1 MMKSCSTSRRV
12 GKLARRRAYGKR
24 KTNCESQG
32 LEVCRLDSN
41 SAHRTHNCG
50 VWVCLGQY
58 PGLLRRRQELLA
70 NNASLKRDNDALARK
85 SQELLNQQIN
95 AHTTKSGDSVPV
107 RLGDLSGTWKNLD
120 EGTRGLTMLGIRVVD
135 KAVFVH
141 AWGKCQPTDCDWGE
155 VPAVPYAR
163 DVSSTP
169 SEATLAL
176 AATFKTNFKE
186 SVLTIRPE
194 NGSLRV
200 EQSHASQI
208 IAGAIATQRL
218 TFFVAQA
225 LGEI

>member
-1 MMKSCSTSRRV
+1 MNSSQNSPDVERTVNAKQIASPTV
-12 GKLARRRAYGKR
+12 LKFVIWIQIPLIVLTIAVYGF
-24 KTNCESQG
+24 
-32 LEVCRLDSN
+32 
-41 SAHRTHNCG
+41 
-50 VWVCLGQY
+50 VWASI

-70 NNASLKRDNDALARK
+70 KNASLKQDNDALARK

-95 AHTTKSGDSVPV
+95 AHATKSGDSVPV

-155 VPAVPYAR
+155 VTAVPYAR

-200 EQSHASQI
+200 ETITRFTDNSGRNSYTATDTFRRAS
-208 IAGAIATQRL
+208 
-218 TFFVAQA
+218 
-225 LGEI
+225 